1 VTTAWSHPAFERVA
15 RIVGAQTGLSFES
28 TRRTDAE
35 AGIRRAMKRVAV
47 ADVSHYVE
55 LLETG
60 HVPLDD
66 LVTELTVGETYFFR
80 EPAHFEFIRKTVFPE
95 VLRRRGGDH
104 MLRLWSAGCATGEE
118 AYSLALLLE
127 EMALGGHVL
136 ATDVSQAALTRARQA
151 AYRRWSLRGLDD
163 AFVHRHFHQAG
174 DRWLLD
180 ARLGRHVTFQF
191 HNLAQS
197 AYPSLPAG
205 IWGMDLILCRN
216 VLIYFDTPSIG
227 RVARGLHDVL
237 ADGGWLITG
246 PSDPPLDGLAPFAA
260 VMTDAGVFYQKGDS
274 TRHLSIPVREVYEP
288 SSSAGV
294 VSNASRPAL
303 PALSAP
309 AARRATTPSASDPL
323 ADAHEAFA
331 AGHYERAL
339 TLTHEA
345 HDATGAALH
354 LRAVANAR
362 GSEEAARRAQHTIQ
376 RHPLSVELHLVHAV
390 LLLDL
395 KHHADAERAL
405 KRVLY
410 LDRSLVIAN
419 YLLGATL
426 RDQGRPEEARRAYR
440 NARDLARA
448 RPPDDELPFADGE
461 RAGAIAAIAEA
472 EIALLDVNRR
482 VS

>member
-1 VTTAWSHPAFERVA
+1 MTRTWNHPGFAKVA
-15 RIVGAQTGLSFES
+15 EIVGAHTGLSFES
-28 TRRTDAE
+28 TRRADAE
-35 AGIRRAMKRVAV
+35 TGIRRAMERVGV
-47 ADVSHYVE
+47 ADVSRYVE
-55 LLETG
+55 LLESG
-60 HVPLDD
+60 RVPLDD

-80 EPAHFEFIRKTVFPE
+80 EPAHFEFIRKNVFPE

-104 MLRLWSAGCATGEE
+104 VLRLWSAGCATGEE

-127 EMALGGHVL
+127 EMALEGHVL
-136 ATDVSQAALTRARQA
+136 ATDISRAALKRAREA
-151 AYRRWSLRGLDD
+151 AYRRWSMRGLDD
-163 AFVHRHFHQAG
+163 AFVHRFFRQAG

-205 IWGMDLILCRN
+205 MWGMDLILCRN
-216 VLIYFDTPSIG
+216 VLIYFDKPSIG

-237 ADGGWLITG
+237 ADGGWLMTG

-260 VMTDAGVFYQKGDS
+260 VMTDAGVFYRKGDS
-274 TRHLSIPVREVYEP
+274 TRRLSIPVRDVHEP

-294 VSNASRPAL
+294 ISNASSPAL

-309 AARRATTPSASDPL
+309 AAGRATAPSASDPL
-323 ADAHEAFA
+323 AEARDAFT
-331 AGHYERAL
+331 AGHYERVLA
-339 TLTHEA
+339 LTHEA
-345 HDATGAALH
+345 HDPAGAVLH
-354 LRAVANAR
+354 LRAVANAH
-362 GSEEAARRAQHTIQ
+362 GSEEAARRAQQTIQ
-376 RHPLSVELHLVHAV
+376 RHPLSAELHLVHAV

-395 KHHADAERAL
+395 KRHTDAERAL

-410 LDRSLVIAN
+410 LDRSLVIASF
-419 YLLGATL
+419 LLGAAL

-440 NARDLARA
+440 NARNLARA
-448 RPPDDELPFADGE
+448 RPPDDELPLADGE
-461 RAGAIAAIAEA
+461 RAGTIVAIAEA
-472 EIALLDVNRR
+472 EIALLDASRR

>member
-1 VTTAWSHPAFERVA
+1 MTTAWSHPALERVA
-15 RIVGAQTGLSFES
+15 RIVGAQTGLSFDS
-28 TRRTDAE
+28 ARRTDAE
-35 AGIRRAMKRVAV
+35 AGIRRAMERVAV

-104 MLRLWSAGCATGEE
+104 VLRLWSAGCATGEE

-127 EMALGGHVL
+127 EMAVGGHVL
-136 ATDVSQAALTRARQA
+136 ATDISRAALKRAREA
-151 AYRRWSLRGLDD
+151 TYRRWSLRGLDD
-163 AFVHRHFHQAG
+163 AFVHRFFREAG

-227 RVARGLHDVL
+227 RVARGLHHVL

-260 VMTDAGVFYQKGDS
+260 VITDAGVFYRKGDS
-274 TRHLSIPVREVYEP
+274 TRRLSIPVRDVHEP

-294 VSNASRPAL
+294 ISNASS
-303 PALSAP
+303 PALSTPGAQ
-309 AARRATTPSASDPL
+309 RATTPSASDPL
-323 ADAHEAFA
+323 ADAREAFT
-331 AGHYERAL
+331 AGHYERVLA
-339 TLTHEA
+339 LTHEA
-345 HDATGAALH
+345 HDAAGAVLH
-354 LRAVANAR
+354 LRAVANAH
-362 GSEEAARRAQHTIQ
+362 GSEEAARRAQHTIR
-376 RHPLSVELHLVHAV
+376 RHPLSAELHLVHAV

-395 KHHADAERAL
+395 KRHADAERAL

-410 LDRSLVIAN
+410 LDRSLVIAS

-461 RAGAIAAIAEA
+461 RAGAIVAIAEA
-472 EIALLDVNRR
+472 EIALLDASRR